1 MDKFKI
7 IVTLLAVVVLSVLFL
22 LIKPDNV
29 KSSKVVVSLSTF
41 SLYDIARHI
50 AEDDIE
56 LVMILPFGVDPHSF
70 EPTPKLMAKIS
81 KSDLVVYNGAGLEPW
96 IDGFDFH
103 GKVIDMSKHVKLK
116 KLDTHHHHHSIKHKN
131 SSNLDPHYWLD
142 IDNMIKATNLI
153 TDELIKI
160 SPNKKKI
167 YTERKNIYIKSLKKL
182 DNDYKL
188 ALLTCQSD
196 TIIVNHNAFSYMAD
210 NYHFHVKAL
219 SGLSPEAQPSAKKMI
234 ELVELVKTHHISTIF
249 FESFVSDK
257 AIKSIANEAKVS
269 VDVLQPLANITAD
282 EANKGLG
289 FEDIMRENLKKIAKA
304 LNCQ

>member
-116 KLDTHHHHHSIKHKN
+116 KLDAHHHHHSIKHKN

-142 IDNMIKATNLI
+142 VNNMIQML
-153 TDELIKI
+153 
-160 SPNKKKI
+160 
-167 YTERKNIYIKSLKKL
+167 
-182 DNDYKL
+182 
-188 ALLTCQSD
+188 
-196 TIIVNHNAFSYMAD
+196 
-210 NYHFHVKAL
+210 
-219 SGLSPEAQPSAKKMI
+219 
-234 ELVELVKTHHISTIF
+234 
-249 FESFVSDK
+249 
-257 AIKSIANEAKVS
+257 
-269 VDVLQPLANITAD
+269 
-282 EANKGLG
+282 
-289 FEDIMRENLKKIAKA
+289 
-304 LNCQ
+304 